1 MNDEGKKIF
10 DQLIAFQEKKLMRIA
25 ERIRPNLTTDDLLQP
40 NDYPELENHPEFRFE
55 EGVLNGIHTARM
67 AFLSANL
74 S

>member
-1 MNDEGKKIF
+1 MK
-10 DQLIAFQEKKLMRIA
+10 IA

-40 NDYPELENHPEFRFE
+40 NDYLELENHPEFRFE

-67 AFLSANL
+67 AFLSADL